1 MSHSDSASEMVETV
15 SSFRKISYQG
25 LLMMSDV
32 CHLQLLLHPL
42 KLKMP
47 VFGGLHAC
55 IPIMHCGL
63 SSLHPLTRYL
73 IWCKQRFHQ
82 FYHGSDLSEHCLGIT
97 YYGNPSLVLPEKIT
111 IHVLCRSFGVRL
123 SGTLIQMSLV
133 LCDSW
138 QVTRLSVPLFFQFSI
153 KDPNNKYSHSI
164 VTRMKRNAFK
174 IYCLTYGYR
183 STNAV

>member
-73 IWCKQRFHQ
+73 IWCKQRLHQ
-82 FYHGSDLSEHCLGIT
+82 FYHGSDRSEHCSSIT

-111 IHVLCRSFGVRL
+111 NHVLCRSFGVRL
-123 SGTLIQMSLV
+123 SGTLIQTSLV

-138 QVTRLSVPLFFQFSI
+138 QATRLSVPLFFPFQ
-153 KDPNNKYSHSI
+153 Y
-164 VTRMKRNAFK
+164 
-174 IYCLTYGYR
+174 
-183 STNAV
+183 